1 MTDSHIVASFDENLN
16 DLRKKIVQMGNLVE
30 EQFTLANRALT
41 DKDKKLAE
49 EVRKD
54 DKAIDQL
61 ELEIEKFAV
70 EVIALR
76 APVADDLREVI
87 SSIKISTSLERM
99 GDYAKNMAKRL
110 SVLNQIDH
118 LPGSTT
124 ILSQMVKITQ
134 EMLLDVLDAYVKRD
148 TSLAIEV
155 WNRDQEVDSLYDIL
169 FRDLLTYMMEK
180 PQYITSATHLLF
192 IAKNIERAG
201 DQTTNIAEIV
211 YYITEGELL
220 ELKRPKK
227 DDTSYVD
234 VGISD
239 TKNK

>member
-16 DLRKKIVQMGNLVE
+16 DLRKKIVRMGNLVE
-30 EQFTLANRALT
+30 EQFKLATEALVE
-41 DKDKKLAE
+41 KDKALAE
-49 EVRKD
+49 QVRKS
-54 DKAIDQL
+54 DKAIDDL
-61 ELEIEKFAV
+61 ELEIERFAV

-87 SSIKISTSLERM
+87 SSIKISSALERM
-99 GDYAKNMAKRL
+99 GDYAKNMAKRMTVL
-110 SVLNQIDH
+110 SKIDH

-124 ILSQMVKITQ
+124 ILSQMVKITRT
-134 EMLLDVLDAYVKRD
+134 MITDVLDAYVKRD
-148 TSLAIEV
+148 TNLAIEV
-155 WNRDQEVDSLYDIL
+155 WNRDQEVDGLYDSL
-169 FRDLLTYMMEK
+169 FRELLTYMMEK

-227 DDTSYVD
+227 DDTSFADLGV
-234 VGISD
+234 S
-239 TKNK
+239 KEENK